1 VPAAVRRAQGG
12 CVTDVGIAV
21 GFAGAPFEQ
30 SLELAAAA
38 EAAGLD
44 LVAVGDAS
52 ADNFTLL
59 GAIAARTSRIGLVSS
74 IATWT
79 RTPVTTALASK
90 TVSNL
95 SDGRYRLGL
104 GPMPRAWA
112 EDWHGIDYSHPVER
126 MRDYV
131 ATLRAAWRADP
142 SAPIDH
148 AGPFYSIRAF
158 PGHPGACSHE
168 IEVHLAATRPRMASL
183 AGEIADGVIFNA
195 VHSLDWVTEVG
206 RPALERGLQRTG
218 RAREAVTIGILRICA
233 VSDDRAEAYDLARR
247 SLSFYFG
254 VPYFEEMLRH
264 HGFLA
269 ELEAGL
275 DAKARGDEA
284 ARVAA
289 VSDALVDAMCVAGT
303 PQEVRAA
310 LARHD
315 GLVDWIELAGS
326 VGHPPAVAR
335 AQLERIIATVARAPA
350 PAGLRS

>member
-1 VPAAVRRAQGG
+1 MRGPGAEA
-12 CVTDVGIAV
+12 VTDIGIAV
-21 GFAGAPFEQ
+21 GFAGAPFEE
-30 SLELAAAA
+30 SLELAAMA

-44 LVAVGDAS
+44 LVAVGDAT
-52 ADNFTLL
+52 ADSFVLL

-95 SDGRYRLGL
+95 SGGRYRLGL

-112 EDWHGIDYSHPVER
+112 EDWHGIDYSRPLAR
-126 MRDYV
+126 MRDFV
-131 ATLRAAWRADP
+131 AALRAAWRADP
-142 SAPIDH
+142 TAPADH
-148 AGPFYSIRAF
+148 AGPFYSLRAF
-158 PGHPGACSHE
+158 PGHPGACADE

-195 VHSLDWVTEVG
+195 VHSLDWVVDVG
-206 RPALERGLQRTG
+206 RPAFERGLARTG
-218 RAREAVTIGILRICA
+218 RAREAATIGILRICA
-233 VSDDRAEAYDLARR
+233 VSDERSEAYDLARR

-275 DAKARGDEA
+275 EAKARGDQQA
-284 ARVAA
+284 CVAA
-289 VSDALVDAMCVAGT
+289 VSDALVGAMCVAGT
-303 PQEVRAA
+303 PAEVRAA
-310 LARHD
+310 LARHN
-315 GLVDWIELAGS
+315 GVVDWIELAGS

-335 AQLERIIATVARAPA
+335 GQLERIITTVAGARAPV
-350 PAGLRS
+350 GSRS